1 VEERP
6 KQQLVKPVEVDDSVF
21 LREDR
26 NEVEFLFLKQLFY
39 LLNLLIIFGNDAG
52 PTYPNSSQRC
62 IFLLQMEQCIEQDA
76 L

>member
-1 VEERP
+1 MET
-6 KQQLVKPVEVDDSVF
+6 VEVDDSVF
-21 LREDR
+21 LREDW
-26 NEVEFLFLKQLFY
+26 NEVKFLFLKQLFY
-39 LLNLLIIFGNDAG
+39 LLNLLVVFGNDAG